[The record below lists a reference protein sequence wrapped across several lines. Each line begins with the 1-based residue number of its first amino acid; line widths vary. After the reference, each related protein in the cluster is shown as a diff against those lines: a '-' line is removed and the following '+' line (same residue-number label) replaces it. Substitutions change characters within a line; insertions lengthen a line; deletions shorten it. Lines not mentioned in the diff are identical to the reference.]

1 MENWLNCVNFD
12 TLIMLRIHK
21 MVRDIKNWVAMSL
34 VVIVMFRKDGSYEI
48 NKIVLMLISVFGC
61 IEVLNFMFGSKM
73 LNMKFMSDLL
83 RWNW

>member
-1 MENWLNCVNFD
+1 
-12 TLIMLRIHK
+12 
-21 MVRDIKNWVAMSL
+21 MSL

-61 IEVLNFMFGSKM
+61 KEVLNFMFGSKM

-83 RWNW
+83 R

>member
-1 MENWLNCVNFD
+1 
-12 TLIMLRIHK
+12 

-61 IEVLNFMFGSKM
+61 IEVLNFMFGNKM
-73 LNMKFMSDLL
+73 LNMKFVSDLL